1 MKVRS
6 SKIVDSGIGG
16 SRVQSGKGDGYE
28 ECVDVLEAVAHVVSE
43 VSPGAAPASS
53 GTEQFWLWL
62 AVPGVRLR
70 ADRVEGPESLLF
82 CFLHFE
88 YVRRP
93 KRQATLARIHRSH
106 ILEPA
111 GVVHFSFWR
120 RQRLHDNLMDMEV
133 ADVA

>member
-1 MKVRS
+1 MGRVKVWTGWVKVRS

-88 YVRRP
+88 LSLKFSITVH
-93 KRQATLARIHRSH
+93 KI
-106 ILEPA
+106 
-111 GVVHFSFWR
+111 GVVHAKREPRS
-120 RQRLHDNLMDMEV
+120 QLDH
-133 ADVA
+133 